1 MNHSVSTFG
10 IIFPL
15 PHIHVAIRIFAKAIS
30 IKPPIL
36 ELPLIANTAI
46 FDEHAQT
53 VMFAS
58 RPFTLIVLPLILPN
72 VDAVS
77 IEIVFMKFALKSVS
91 SLFKNEDTKAMHY
104 L

>member
-1 MNHSVSTFG
+1 
-10 IIFPL
+10 
-15 PHIHVAIRIFAKAIS
+15 
-30 IKPPIL
+30 
-36 ELPLIANTAI
+36 
-46 FDEHAQT
+46 
-53 VMFAS
+53 MFAS

-72 VDAVS
+72 VDAVA